1 MTHTQ
6 QPQDRQP
13 DTERGQPPQNAPA
26 LPSDIW
32 TRPDVREALAATDF
46 SALCRALRQHSGW
59 RQQDLAALAGVR
71 QAYWSQ
77 LEHGRR
83 GMPWAKAAGF
93 LRTLGA
99 PAALLPAGPDPRTP
113 AVTCHRPQRCPGGSA
128 TAADSGT
135 SLSALSAAGADS
147 SLQFV
152 ELITSSAVDSD
163 ELEYLS
169 LQLSRLA
176 TAYVH
181 TPLLPLFEDLIKV
194 RDRIF
199 DHLRHHQGPAQT
211 RVLYRLAGTAC
222 LLLAHASQNIGDEHS
237 ALGQL
242 RTAKT
247 FAEQADHTGLRA
259 WTRGTYALFAEWSPR
274 RRQALAFAEEAARLA
289 PPGDS
294 RIRIAAIAARTAA
307 RLGDRDRALAALTA
321 MRAAQAQ
328 TPVEDELSETGGI
341 LTFPRAKQDYYT
353 GTVYSLLGD
362 HSRAEY
368 HATRALQQYATG
380 PAEERSYGD
389 EALALTDIITARLA
403 HADFTSAGRL
413 LQQLLDLPAA
423 LRIRQLGTGLHRIHS
438 ILSQPQLR
446 TTPAARH
453 LAELT
458 HSYKVIESADPVP
471 SVR

>member
-1 MTHTQ
+1 MTDTQ
-6 QPQDRQP
+6 QPQEGQL
-13 DTERGQPPQNAPA
+13 DTERGQPPQAAKA
-26 LPSDIW
+26 LPSNIW
-32 TRPDVREALAATDF
+32 ARPDVREALAAADF
-46 SALCRALRQHSGW
+46 SALCRALRKHSGW
-59 RQQDLAALAGVR
+59 RQQDLAALAGVC

-77 LEHGRR
+77 LERGRR

-93 LRTLGA
+93 LRALGA
-99 PAALLPAGPDPRTP
+99 PTSLLPAGPDPRTL
-113 AVTCHRPQRCPGGSA
+113 AVACHRAQRCPGD
-128 TAADSGT
+128 TASGSGT
-135 SLSALSAAGADS
+135 SLSALSAASADS

-152 ELITSSAVDSD
+152 ELITSGAVDSD

-181 TPLLPLFEDLIKV
+181 APLLPLFKDLIKV

-199 DHLRHHQGPAQT
+199 DHLRRHQGPAQT

-242 RTAKT
+242 RTART

-307 RLGDRDRALAALTA
+307 RLGDRDRALVALTA

-328 TPVEDELSETGGI
+328 TPVEDELSEIGGI

-368 HATRALQQYATG
+368 HATRALQQYAAG

-389 EALALTDIITARLA
+389 EALPLTDIITARLA

-413 LQQLLDLPAA
+413 LQQLVDLPPA
-423 LRIRQLGTGLHRIHS
+423 LRIRQLGTGLHRIQS

-458 HSYKVIESADPVP
+458 HAYKVIESAGPVP